1 MRSRIQVSVLKKIFD
16 CFYQVELNDKNIV
29 YPGSGIGLYLVKS
42 LVELHKGHISVESE
56 LNVGSRFTIVVPF
69 DKANYSKEEIADIK
83 EKDDSYVTF
92 VKEALQEN
100 TEVIEEK
107 TDEKN
112 ETTKKYK
119 ILVVDDEKLE
129 RRGIRF
135 LLKREEGEFQIL
147 EAANGKDALGVL
159 ASNHVDILFSDVKM
173 PYMNGLEL
181 TKAVREDH
189 PEMEIVI
196 FSGYNDFSYAREAL
210 RYGVVDYVLKPV
222 DPNEF
227 HKTFQRVM
235 ENISSKEEKQKQQNR
250 KEDYLKK
257 YFFLRY
263 LYSGKEEDFVQ
274 LEKLTDETEDDVSQF
289 SRMVLV
295 SASNGFFETEEEHF
309 LTSLK
314 EEVQREF
321 YYVNLNSNESIFL
334 FAEKYT
340 DYHVVVEKMYRF
352 FAHQFDSECYFAVS
366 KEIEDRKNL
375 AEEFKALEGMLEE
388 QFYQPHQHL
397 FFHGEKQEEKKADP
411 AEDSE
416 IMEQITNDI
425 QYKDL
430 PHLRQDFQKLED
442 KYRVNKQFSDM
453 YVKFVFSGI
462 LKELL
467 DQMDGMDEK
476 MLSKRVDRLYR
487 CKNLKDVIAIVDE
500 ALQEYEHCIQEQED
514 GFRSEIT
521 KVKSYIYHH
530 YQERNLGAET
540 LSAMVFLSPGYLSA
554 VFKEET
560 GVTLNRFIR
569 EVRMEKAKELLE
581 TTNMKISG
589 IAKEVG
595 FSNNSYF
602 CRSFREFFGDTP
614 EACRK
619 GTEADEKTNTEAAP
633 SI

>member
-1 MRSRIQVSVLKKIFD
+1 MFRPTINSTPLTSQTAHIFFRNIGGESYHNDVTFISTLRALVASRINEGESVSVAFR
-16 CFYQVELNDKNIV
+16 NT
-29 YPGSGIGLYLVKS
+29 S
-42 LVELHKGHISVESE
+42 
-56 LNVGSRFTIVVPF
+56 
-69 DKANYSKEEIADIK
+69 YSKSTIEDNPGNAVVNAIYNPYDYGDGSIVIHSFEGNASDNFAAFK
-83 EKDDSYVTF
+83 
-92 VKEALQEN
+92 
-100 TEVIEEK
+100 VIEREFTSNNRGFERIEK
-107 TDEKN
+107 VTEFFRKTFYSLCYVNPDDRKVVIFIDKMNIRRMHYLQCAIFAFLPWYFDPNAGVTEDEMELIQSLR
-112 ETTKKYK
+112 ETTPDRYMAAITK
-119 ILVVDDEKLE
+119 IASAYDF
-129 RRGIRF
+129 RSMHIRNS
-135 LLKREEGEFQIL
+135 LKGFETLYDKRQCDSLRNNIQNYIRKIRDYNDQISNVL
-147 EAANGKDALGVL
+147 RNKNDAEIRL
-159 ASNHVDILFSDVKM
+159 M
-173 PYMNGLEL
+173 GLEE
-181 TKAVREDH
+181 K
-189 PEMEIVI
+189 I
-196 FSGYNDFSYAREAL
+196 AR
-210 RYGVVDYVLKPV
+210 
-222 DPNEF
+222 
-227 HKTFQRVM
+227 
-235 ENISSKEEKQKQQNR
+235 
-250 KEDYLKK
+250 
-257 YFFLRY
+257 
-263 LYSGKEEDFVQ
+263 
-274 LEKLTDETEDDVSQF
+274 
-289 SRMVLV
+289 
-295 SASNGFFETEEEHF
+295 
-309 LTSLK
+309 
-314 EEVQREF
+314 
-321 YYVNLNSNESIFL
+321 
-334 FAEKYT
+334 
-340 DYHVVVEKMYRF
+340 
-352 FAHQFDSECYFAVS
+352 
-366 KEIEDRKNL
+366 
-375 AEEFKALEGMLEE
+375 LEG
-388 QFYQPHQHL
+388 
-397 FFHGEKQEEKKADP
+397 
-411 AEDSE
+411 EDSE

-442 KYRVNKQFSDM
+442 KYRANKQFSDM

-467 DQMDGMDEK
+467 DQMDEMDEK